1 MKKNRM
7 KIPDIFRTEVNVE
20 PSKYKINHKT
30 PVMFLGSCFADNI
43 GAMLTEKKF
52 PVYINPF
59 GVIYNP
65 MSVKQSLDILINKK
79 EFQKDDLY
87 QFNNQWISL
96 YHHSEFSSPVLRDA
110 LKKINSGIDK
120 GTDFLKSTKFLF
132 ITFGTAWVYEWKETG
147 KVVSNCHKIP
157 AGKFNRRMLKPEEI
171 LEVWGGLI
179 EKLKTQLPE
188 LKIIFT
194 VSPVRHWKDSAE
206 GNMVSKSVLLYSIR
220 LLREKFPD
228 TDYFPSYEIMMDD
241 LRDYR
246 FYGEDMLHLNTTA
259 VNYIWQKF
267 DQRFINDETH
277 ELLKKVDEI
286 NRAVAHKPFHP
297 GSEDHLIFVEKTLQ
311 KIRLLESAFPEI
323 DFSKEKQQLQAA
335 PA

>member
-1 MKKNRM
+1 MKKN
-7 KIPDIFRTEVNVE
+7 DIFRTEVEIE

-43 GAMLTEKKF
+43 GVMLTEKKF
-52 PVYINPF
+52 PVYVNPF

-65 MSVKQSLDILINKK
+65 MSVKQSLDIIINRKK
-79 EFQKDDLY
+79 FQKQDLHKS
-87 QFNNQWISL
+87 NNQWISF
-96 YHHSEFSSPVLRDA
+96 YHHSRFSSTDQDEV
-110 LKKINSGIDK
+110 LKKINTGIEE
-120 GTDFLKSTKFLF
+120 GADFLEGTKFLF
-132 ITFGTAWVYEWKETG
+132 ITFGTAWVYKWIKNG

-157 AGKFNRRMLKPEEI
+157 AREFNRCMLKPEEI
-171 LEVWGGLI
+171 LKVWGEII
-179 EKLKTQLPE
+179 EKLKNQLPE
-188 LKIIFT
+188 IKIVFT

-267 DQRFINDETH
+267 GQRFFDDETRK
-277 ELLKKVDEI
+277 LLKKVDEI
-286 NRAVAHKPFHP
+286 NRAVAHKPFRP
-297 GSEDHLIFVEKTLQ
+297 GSEDHLAFIEKILQ
-311 KIRLLESAFPEI
+311 KIRQMESVFPEI
-323 DFSKEKQQLQAA
+323 DFSKEKQQLQ
-335 PA
+335 

>member
-1 MKKNRM
+1 MKKN
-7 KIPDIFRTEVNVE
+7 DVFRTEVEVK
-20 PSKYKINHKT
+20 PSIYKINHKT

-43 GAMLTEKKF
+43 GKMVAEKKF
-52 PVYINPF
+52 EVSINPF

-65 MSVKQSLDILINKK
+65 LSVKQSLNILLERK

-87 QFNNQWISL
+87 EFNNQWVSF
-96 YHHSEFSSPVLRDA
+96 YHHSKFSSPDRDEV
-110 LKKINSGIDK
+110 LKKINNRIKK
-120 GTDFLKSTKFLF
+120 GADFIERTNFLF

-157 AGKFNRRMLKPEEI
+157 AREFNRRMLNPEEI
-171 LEVWGGLI
+171 LQAWGEII
-179 EKLKTQLPE
+179 EKLHTQLPG

-194 VSPVRHWKDSAE
+194 VSPVRHWKDGAE
-206 GNMVSKSVLLYSIR
+206 GNMVSKSVLLYAIH

-228 TDYFPSYEIMMDD
+228 TDYFSSYEIIMDD

-267 DQRFINDETH
+267 DQRFFNDETRNV
-277 ELLKKVDEI
+277 LKKVDEI
-286 NRAVAHKPFHP
+286 NRAVAHKPFRP
-297 GSEDHLIFVEKTLQ
+297 GSKDHLAFVEKTLQ
-311 KIRLLESAFPEI
+311 KIRQVESVFPYM
-323 DFSKEKQQLQAA
+323 DFSKEKQQL
-335 PA
+335 P

>member
-1 MKKNRM
+1 MKKN
-7 KIPDIFRTEVNVE
+7 DIFRTEIEVE

-43 GAMLTEKKF
+43 GAMLVEKKF
-52 PVYINPF
+52 PVCVNPF

-65 MSVKQSLDILINKK
+65 MSVKQSLDILINKNK
-79 EFQKDDLY
+79 FQKQDLY
-87 QFNNQWISL
+87 KYNDQWISF
-96 YHHSEFSSPVLRDA
+96 YHHSRFSSPDLKNA
-110 LKKINSGIDK
+110 LEKINSGIDE
-120 GTDFLKSTKFLF
+120 GTDFLESTKFLF

-157 AGKFNRRMLKPEEI
+157 AGKFNRRMLNPEEI
-171 LEVWGGLI
+171 LEVWGEII
-179 EKLKTQLPE
+179 EKLKIQLPG

-206 GNMVSKSVLLYSIR
+206 GNMVSKSVLLYAIH
-220 LLREKFPD
+220 LLREKFPE
-228 TDYFPSYEIMMDD
+228 TEYFPSYEIMMDD

-267 DQRFINDETH
+267 DQRFINDETRKV
-277 ELLKKVDEI
+277 LKKVDEI

-297 GSEDHLIFVEKTLQ
+297 GSEEHLAFIEKTLQ
-311 KIRLLESAFPEI
+311 KIRQVESAFPEM

>member
-1 MKKNRM
+1 MKKKNE
-7 KIPDIFRTEVNVE
+7 IFRTEVKVE
-20 PSKYKINHKT
+20 PSKYMINHYT

-43 GAMLTEKKF
+43 GAMLVEKKF
-52 PVYINPF
+52 PVCINPF

-65 MSVKQSLDILINKK
+65 MSVKQSLDILIDKK

-87 QFNNQWISL
+87 QFNNQWISF
-96 YHHSEFSSPVLRDA
+96 YHHSRFSSPDLNKA
-110 LKKINSGIDK
+110 LEKINNGIEK
-120 GTDFLKSTKFLF
+120 GAGFLESTKYLF
-132 ITFGTAWVYEWKETG
+132 ITFGTAWVYEWKATG
-147 KVVSNCHKIP
+147 KVVSNCFKIP

-171 LEVWGGLI
+171 LEVWGEII

-206 GNMVSKSVLLYSIR
+206 GNMVSKSVLLYAIH
-220 LLREKFPD
+220 LLREKFSD

-241 LRDYR
+241 LRGYR

-259 VNYIWQKF
+259 VNYIWKKF

-277 ELLKKVDEI
+277 KVLKMVDEI
-286 NRAVAHKPFHP
+286 NRAAAHKPFRP
-297 GSEDHLIFVEKTLQ
+297 GSEDHLEFVEKTLQ
-311 KIRLLESAFPEI
+311 KIRQVESVFPEM

>member
-1 MKKNRM
+1 MKKS
-7 KIPDIFRTEVNVE
+7 DIFRTEVEVE
-20 PSKYKINHKT
+20 PSNNKINHKT

-52 PVYINPF
+52 PVCVNPF

-87 QFNNQWISL
+87 QFNNQWISF
-96 YHHSEFSSPVLRDA
+96 YHHSRFSSSD
-110 LKKINSGIDK
+110 LKNTLEKINSGIDE
-120 GTDFLKSTKFLF
+120 GADFLESTKFLF
-132 ITFGTAWVYEWKETG
+132 ITFGTAWVYELKETG

-157 AGKFNRRMLKPEEI
+157 AGKFNRGMLKPEEI
-171 LEVWGGLI
+171 LEVWGELI
-179 EKLKTQLPE
+179 EKLKAQLPKV
-188 LKIIFT
+188 KIIFT

-206 GNMVSKSVLLYSIR
+206 GNMISKSVLLYAIH
-220 LLREKFPD
+220 LLRKKFTD

-246 FYGEDMLHLNTTA
+246 FYGEDKLHLNTTA

-267 DQRFINDETH
+267 DQRFFDDETRNV
-277 ELLKKVDEI
+277 LKKVDEI
-286 NRAVAHKPFHP
+286 NRAAAHKPFRP
-297 GSEDHLIFVEKTLQ
+297 GSEDHLAFVEKTLQ
-311 KIRLLESAFPEI
+311 KIKQVESVFPEI
-323 DFSKEKQQLQAA
+323 DFSKEKQQLQ
-335 PA
+335 

>member
-1 MKKNRM
+1 MMNKN
-7 KIPDIFRTEVNVE
+7 DIFRTEVEVE
-20 PSKYKINHKT
+20 PSKCKINHKT

-43 GAMLTEKKF
+43 GVMLTEKKF
-52 PVYINPF
+52 PVYVNPF

-65 MSVKQSLDILINKK
+65 MSVKQSLDILLCKK

-87 QFNNQWISL
+87 HFNNQWISFFH
-96 YHHSEFSSPVLRDA
+96 YSEFSSPDLKKA

-147 KVVSNCHKIP
+147 RVVSNCHKIP

-171 LEVWGGLI
+171 LEVWGEII
-179 EKLKTQLPE
+179 EKLIAQLPG

-194 VSPVRHWKDSAE
+194 VSPVRHWKDSAG
-206 GNMVSKSVLLYSIR
+206 GNMVSKSVLLYAIH
-220 LLREKFPD
+220 LLRDKFPD

-246 FYGEDMLHLNTTA
+246 FYSEDMIHLNSTA

-267 DQRFINDETH
+267 DQRFINDETRKV
-277 ELLKKVDEI
+277 LKKVDEI
-286 NRAVAHKPFHP
+286 NRAVAHRPFRP
-297 GSEDHLIFVEKTLQ
+297 GSENHLAFVEKTLQ
-311 KIRLLESAFPEI
+311 KIRQVESAFPEM
-323 DFSKEKQQLQAA
+323 DFSKERQLLK
-335 PA
+335 

>member
-1 MKKNRM
+1 MKKNKM

-43 GAMLTEKKF
+43 GAKLVENKF
-52 PVYINPF
+52 PVCVNPL

-65 MSVKQSLDILINKK
+65 MSVKQSLDIIINRKK
-79 EFQKDDLY
+79 FQKQDLHKS
-87 QFNNQWISL
+87 NNQWISF
-96 YHHSEFSSPVLRDA
+96 YHHSRFSSTDQDEV
-110 LKKINSGIDK
+110 LKKINTGIEE
-120 GTDFLKSTKFLF
+120 GADFLEGTKFLF
-132 ITFGTAWVYEWKETG
+132 ITFGTAWVYKWIKNG

-157 AGKFNRRMLKPEEI
+157 AREFNRCMLKPEEI
-171 LEVWGGLI
+171 LKVWGEII
-179 EKLKTQLPE
+179 EKLKNQLPE
-188 LKIIFT
+188 IKIVFT

-206 GNMVSKSVLLYSIR
+206 GNMVSKSVLLYAIH
-220 LLREKFPD
+220 LLRKKFPS

-246 FYGEDMLHLNTTA
+246 FYSEDMIHLNSTA

-267 DQRFINDETH
+267 DQRFINDETRKV
-277 ELLKKVDEI
+277 LKKVDEI
-286 NRAVAHKPFHP
+286 KRAVAHKPFRP
-297 GSEDHLIFVEKTLQ
+297 GSENHLTFVEKTLQ
-311 KIRLLESAFPEI
+311 KIGQVESAFPEI
-323 DFSKEKQQLQAA
+323 DFSKEKQQLQGA

>member
-1 MKKNRM
+1 MKKKN
-7 KIPDIFRTEVNVE
+7 DIFRTEVEIE

-43 GAMLTEKKF
+43 GAMLVEKKF
-52 PVYINPF
+52 PVCVNPL

-65 MSVKQSLDILINKK
+65 MSVKQSLDILINRKK
-79 EFQKDDLY
+79 FQKQDLY
-87 QFNNQWISL
+87 KFNNQWISF
-96 YHHSEFSSPVLRDA
+96 YHHSRFSSPGMNTA
-110 LKKINSGIDK
+110 LEKINGGIEK
-120 GTDFLKSTKFLF
+120 GADFLKSTKFLF
-132 ITFGTAWVYEWKETG
+132 ITFGTAWVYKWKESG
-147 KVVSNCHKIP
+147 KVVSNCFKIP
-157 AGKFNRRMLKPEEI
+157 AREFNRSMLKPEEI
-171 LEVWGGLI
+171 LETWGEKI
-179 EKLKTQLPE
+179 EKLKAQLPE

-194 VSPVRHWKDSAE
+194 VSPVRHWKDGAE
-206 GNMVSKSVLLYSIR
+206 GNMVSKSVLLYAIH

-267 DQRFINDETH
+267 GKRFFNDETYNV
-277 ELLKKVDEI
+277 LKKVDEI

-297 GSEDHLIFVEKTLQ
+297 GSKDHLVFIEKTLQ
-311 KIRLLESAFPEI
+311 KIRQMESVFPEM

>member
-1 MKKNRM
+1 MKKN
-7 KIPDIFRTEVNVE
+7 DIFRTEVEVE

-43 GAMLTEKKF
+43 GAMLVEKKF
-52 PVYINPF
+52 PVCINPF

-65 MSVKQSLDILINKK
+65 MSVKQSLDILKNKNK
-79 EFQKDDLY
+79 FQKQDLY
-87 QFNNQWISL
+87 KFNNQWISF
-96 YHHSEFSSPVLRDA
+96 YHHSRFSSLD
-110 LKKINSGIDK
+110 LKNTLEKINSGIDE
-120 GTDFLKSTKFLF
+120 GTNFLESTKFLF

-147 KVVSNCHKIP
+147 RVVSNCHKIP
-157 AGKFNRRMLKPEEI
+157 AREFNRRMLSPEEI
-171 LEVWGGLI
+171 LEAWGEII
-179 EKLKTQLPE
+179 EKLKIQLPG

-206 GNMVSKSVLLYSIR
+206 GNMVSKSVLLYAIH

-246 FYGEDMLHLNTTA
+246 FYGEDKLHLNTTA

-267 DQRFINDETH
+267 DQRFINDETRKV
-277 ELLKKVDEI
+277 LKKVDEI
-286 NRAVAHKPFHP
+286 NRAAAHKPFRP
-297 GSEDHLIFVEKTLQ
+297 GSEDHLIFVENTLQ
-311 KIRLLESAFPEI
+311 KIRQVESVFPEM
-323 DFSKEKQQLQAA
+323 DFSKEKQQFQAA
-335 PA
+335 PTKERKL